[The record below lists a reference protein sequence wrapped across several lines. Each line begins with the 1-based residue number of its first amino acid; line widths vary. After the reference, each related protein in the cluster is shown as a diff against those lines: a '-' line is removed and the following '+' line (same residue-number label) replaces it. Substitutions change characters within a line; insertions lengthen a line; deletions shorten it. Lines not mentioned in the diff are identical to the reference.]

1 MVLMRMFKS
10 CQKLI
15 DISMMTFEISCFYW
29 EVGLLACW
37 FAFPSCFQL
46 CFVACDAKW
55 QLVMQTL
62 IVNTTQSYPRD
73 ETITSQLSQKSLSNE
88 FISLHMLLMYSGT
101 CLVRGMNISFIS
113 HPFLYLVILNDNKN
127 EIKNGSNRNKVS
139 FISGI
144 SIDFQWVFCFVFGF
158 PRENFKL
165 CVRVLMLT
173 CFFSFLI
180 PIITKH

>member
-1 MVLMRMFKS
+1 MSL
-10 CQKLI
+10 
-15 DISMMTFEISCFYW
+15 
-29 EVGLLACW
+29 
-37 FAFPSCFQL
+37 FPCICYL
-46 CFVACDAKW
+46 CIQVHVW
-55 QLVMQTL
+55 YV
-62 IVNTTQSYPRD
+62 
-73 ETITSQLSQKSLSNE
+73 
-88 FISLHMLLMYSGT
+88 
-101 CLVRGMNISFIS
+101 GMNISFIS
-113 HPFLYLVILNDNKN
+113 HPFLYLVILNDNKH

-180 PIITKH
+180 PIITKHWNANKKLILSHCYKHWNEKNKNKKSFQPYIPRSFLHKNWNYQIH